1 MTEGEIFPN
10 SEGSTSEPT
19 ERFAIGEIMAEAWGL
34 TKGSKSIIFL
44 GFCLLMVAS
53 LVVNLAL
60 SLAGGLDIGG
70 SQSTSL
76 SFDVTGGQSYID
88 FGSDDWLATTLINQ
102 ISNLIVAPLFAGL
115 ILYGIRRA
123 RRDPAAGWGDVFV
136 PYSRMFSLYG
146 LQALLAVFVFIGL
159 LLLILPGIYLVVA
172 YGMAI
177 PLWVDR
183 QLGIWESLE
192 RSRKTVSTVWFRY
205 FGLGIATVL
214 VFLVGTLFTLGIGLI
229 WILPWWVLVQGVAYR
244 RLFGSHPSSVPSP

>member
-1 MTEGEIFPN
+1 
-10 SEGSTSEPT
+10 
-19 ERFAIGEIMAEAWGL
+19 MA
-34 TKGSKSIIFL
+34 
-44 GFCLLMVAS
+44 AS

-88 FGSDDWLATTLINQ
+88 FGSDDWLATILINQ
-102 ISNLIVAPLFAGL
+102 ITNLIVTPLFAGL

-123 RRDPAAGWGDVFV
+123 RRDSAADWGDVFA

-146 LQALLAVFVFIGL
+146 LQALLAVLGFIGL
-159 LLLILPGIYLVVA
+159 LILPGIHLVLILPGIYLAVA

-205 FGLGIATVL
+205 FGLGLAIVL

-229 WILPWWVLVQGVAYR
+229 WILPWSVLVQGCLLYT
-244 RLFGSHPSSVPSP
+244 SPSPRDS